1 MMAVASLFLVAFT
14 MAGTMAGPTP
24 AEEKII
30 AAKHAID
37 KTPEHY
43 QAYNQLALAQTR
55 RARETGDPTHYVRA
69 LEALET
75 SFRLAPDN
83 YSGLRIRT
91 WALLG
96 RHEFSEALQLAEDLN
111 RQAPDDI
118 LIYAFLT
125 DAHVELGNYEK
136 AEQAAQ
142 WMLDLRPGN
151 VAGMTRGAYLREIFG
166 DVVGAIEWMWA
177 AYEQTPFHEVEDR
190 AWVLTELA
198 HLELSRGKLEGA
210 EEAASEALALFP
222 DYHYA
227 LAELAKVRLAQDRA
241 EDAAALLRK
250 RYDVAPH
257 PENLFE
263 LAVALS
269 RAGREDEAREL
280 FASFEE
286 QARVEVG
293 SWDNANRELVFYY
306 TDVSGEPEKAL
317 AVARRDIERRRD
329 VFTLDAYAW
338 ALYASGKHDAAW
350 EQIQWALEPGIRD
363 ARLLYHAGRIAT
375 ARGDETEAE
384 RLLRLSLASNPHAD
398 VANDARKALNGLAE
412 RYSYLSAVTGST
424 RVRR

>member
-1 MMAVASLFLVAFT
+1 MMAIASLFLTAL
-14 MAGTMAGPTP
+14 TMAGPTP

-30 AAKHAID
+30 AAENAIK

-43 QAYNQLALAQTR
+43 QAYNQLASAHTR

-75 SFRLAPDN
+75 SFQLAPDN
-83 YSGLRIRT
+83 YGGLRIRA
-91 WALLG
+91 WVLLG
-96 RHEFSEALQLAEDLN
+96 QHDFSEALQLAETLN
-111 RQAPDDI
+111 RKAPDDI

-125 DAHVELGNYEK
+125 DAHVELGDYEK
-136 AEQAAQ
+136 AEEAAQ

-166 DVVGAIEWMWA
+166 DVEGAIEWMWA
-177 AYEQTPFHEVEDR
+177 AHEQTPFYETEDR
-190 AWVLTELA
+190 AWLLTQLA
-198 HLELSRGKLEGA
+198 HLELSRGELDRAEAEASAALE
-210 EEAASEALALFP
+210 LFP

-227 LAELAKVRLAQDRA
+227 LAELAKVRLAQNRA
-241 EDAAALLRK
+241 EDAVSLLRK

-263 LAVALS
+263 LATALS
-269 RAGREDEAREL
+269 RAGREGEAREL
-280 FASFEE
+280 FVSFEE

-306 TDVSGEPEKAL
+306 TDVSGEPAKAV
-317 AVARRDIERRRD
+317 AVARRDIERRHD

-350 EQIQWALEPGIRD
+350 EQMQWALEPGIRD

-375 ARGDETEAE
+375 ARGDDTEAE

-398 VANDARKALNGLAE
+398 VAHDVHKALNGLAD
-412 RYSYLSAVTGST
+412 RYSHLSAVAGST
-424 RVRR
+424 ASDGRRAR

>member
-1 MMAVASLFLVAFT
+1 M
-14 MAGTMAGPTP
+14 
-24 AEEKII
+24 
-30 AAKHAID
+30 
-37 KTPEHY
+37 
-43 QAYNQLALAQTR
+43 
-55 RARETGDPTHYVRA
+55 
-69 LEALET
+69 
-75 SFRLAPDN
+75 RL
-83 YSGLRIRT
+83 G
-91 WALLG
+91 
-96 RHEFSEALQLAEDLN
+96 
-111 RQAPDDI
+111 
-118 LIYAFLT
+118 
-125 DAHVELGNYEK
+125 
-136 AEQAAQ
+136 
-142 WMLDLRPGN
+142 
-151 VAGMTRGAYLREIFG
+151 
-166 DVVGAIEWMWA
+166 
-177 AYEQTPFHEVEDR
+177 
-190 AWVLTELA
+190 
-198 HLELSRGKLEGA
+198 
-210 EEAASEALALFP
+210 
-222 DYHYA
+222 
-227 LAELAKVRLAQDRA
+227 QDRA
-241 EDAAALLRK
+241 EDAATLLRK

-263 LAVALS
+263 PAVALS
-269 RAGREDEAREL
+269 RAGREDEARQL